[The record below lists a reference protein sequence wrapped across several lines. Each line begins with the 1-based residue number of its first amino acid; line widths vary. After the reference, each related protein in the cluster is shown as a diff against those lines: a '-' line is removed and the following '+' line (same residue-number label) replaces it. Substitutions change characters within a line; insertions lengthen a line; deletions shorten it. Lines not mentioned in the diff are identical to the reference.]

1 MLEKTEQAHVR
12 LYACE
17 RAQQSMESIA
27 WCLHGVCLLNVKARA
42 KRAREKNG
50 REYKYPLGAY
60 EIYGWKKYRS
70 VQHDDDDDDA
80 AADDDGG
87 DLDQLGNSSEDERKE
102 EKRKL
107 QLPSVC
113 ARTINV

>member
-1 MLEKTEQAHVR
+1 MVFARRVSVKCKSACQAS
-12 LYACE
+12 E
-17 RAQQSMESIA
+17 R
-27 WCLHGVCLLNVKARA
+27 K
-42 KRAREKNG
+42 KNG